1 MWDVIYSP
9 GWCPICGDPQSVCDA
24 YGDCERAMVEGD
36 ESLRDWRDI
45 ERELEADDGEE
56 ANDAD

>member
-9 GWCPICGDPQSVCDA
+9 GWCPICGDPESVCSL
-24 YGDCERAMVEGD
+24 YGDCERAMIEGD

-45 ERELEADDGEE
+45 EEEMEASDGEE
-56 ANDAD
+56 T